1 MSVGYAS
8 VFPFF
13 FKAEMTTSL
22 ERIVRLTLSD
32 SGSFVALSATT
43 VSVVLPPVREMAGF
57 VLVSGLLLH
66 SSTQGLTRNF
76 EMRREECPRHVH

>member
-1 MSVGYAS
+1 
-8 VFPFF
+8 
-13 FKAEMTTSL
+13 MTTSL

-43 VSVVLPPVREMAGF
+43 VSVVRPPAREMTGF
-57 VLVSGLLLH
+57 VLVSGLLFH
-66 SSTQGLTRNF
+66 SSTQGLTRIF